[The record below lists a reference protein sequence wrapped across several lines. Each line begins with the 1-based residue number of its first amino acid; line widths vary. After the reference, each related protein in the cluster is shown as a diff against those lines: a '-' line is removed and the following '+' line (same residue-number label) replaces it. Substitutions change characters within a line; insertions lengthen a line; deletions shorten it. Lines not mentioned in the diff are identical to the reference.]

1 MLYII
6 TSLTAVVASI
16 LIILWMNKREKKR
29 LAGFG
34 KYLLAKYRHSMH
46 ALTHIN
52 YHQEYQEYLKSK
64 KQNKTK

>member
-29 LAGFG
+29 REGFANWLYQQFLKGNDWG
-34 KYLLAKYRHSMH
+34 KTS
-46 ALTHIN
+46 
-52 YHQEYQEYLKSK
+52 HQLYQEYLKSK
-64 KQNKTK
+64 KQNK